1 MEPKLLHILQHS
13 LGVDQFGQGRQYRN
27 HFATSPGSK
36 DFDDCSSLVEMGLM
50 IDHGPLAIS
59 GRMHCFCVTPAGVD
73 VVAMESPSP
82 PKKTRSQIDYE
93 YVSEITCP
101 YCGWK
106 DRDSWE
112 HGLRDG
118 EDVDI
123 ECGQCDESFNV
134 GCCIDVSYTSEKKA

>member
-1 MEPKLLHILQHS
+1 MTEEIKGAFPR
-13 LGVDQFGQGRQYRN
+13 GQVY
-27 HFATSPGSK
+27 ATEEQLNTDASK
-36 DFDDCSSLVEMGLM
+36 SELNGGL
-50 IDHGPLAIS
+50 
-59 GRMHCFCVTPAGVD
+59 C
-73 VVAMESPSP
+73 
-82 PKKTRSQIDYE
+82 QIDYE